1 MPMSTTPET
10 LESLISST
18 IAGHPH
24 LRHRRVHFETH
35 SGHVVLRGVVGSY
48 YQKQMAQEA
57 VRRLQ
62 GVAQV
67 ENCLEVDWSQTP
79 C

>member
-1 MPMSTTPET
+1 MSTSQTT
-10 LESLISST
+10 LDSLISST
-18 IAGHPH
+18 IEAHPH
-24 LRHRRVHFETH
+24 LRHRRVHFETR

-67 ENCLEVDWSQTP
+67 ENCLEVDWSQAP